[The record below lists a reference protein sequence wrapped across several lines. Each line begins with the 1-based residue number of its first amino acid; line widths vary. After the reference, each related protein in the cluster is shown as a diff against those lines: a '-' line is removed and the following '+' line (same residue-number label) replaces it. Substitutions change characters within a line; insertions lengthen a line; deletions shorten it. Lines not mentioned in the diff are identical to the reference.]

1 MAQGNPNGGPGR
13 NPLGVPVK
21 PPRDLKMGTKPLHE
35 AIIDAIIAQPQV
47 RAAALAAQFGY
58 SVEGIRVLMRT
69 DAFREKLAE
78 RKGEIVDPLLTASV
92 EERLKSL
99 ADLSIQRLLE
109 KLSANP
115 SDRLVT
121 DSVELSTRALGY
133 GARQQ
138 PTAVNN
144 YIAVVPAVSPSP
156 KAWEAQYGAQATSSP
171 EIEDAQPAQ
180 LGLPLE

>member
-1 MAQGNPNGGPGR
+1 MGPT
-13 NPLGVPVK
+13 K
-21 PPRDLKMGTKPLHE
+21 PPRDLKMGTKPIHE

-47 RAAALAAQFGY
+47 KAPALAAQFGY

-78 RKGEIVDPLLTASV
+78 RKGEIVDPLLTATV
-92 EERLKSL
+92 EERLNAL

-109 KLSANP
+109 KLAASP
-115 SDRLVT
+115 SDKLVT

-138 PTAVNN
+138 PVAVNN

-156 KAWEAQYGAQATSSP
+156 KAWEEQYGGGGTPQHQS
-171 EIEDAQPAQ
+171 QPAEPAQ
-180 LGLPLE
+180 IVDARQPELPLE

>member
-1 MAQGNPNGGPGR
+1 M
-13 NPLGVPVK
+13 PVK
-21 PPRDLKMGTKPLHE
+21 PPRDLKMGTKPIHE

-47 RAAALAAQFGY
+47 KAPALAAQFGY

-78 RKGEIVDPLLTASV
+78 RKGEIVDPLLTATV
-92 EERLKSL
+92 EERLNAL

-109 KLSANP
+109 KLQANP
-115 SDRLVT
+115 TDKLVT

-138 PTAVNN
+138 PVAVNN
-144 YIAVVPAVSPSP
+144 YIAVVPAVSATP
-156 KAWEAQYGAQATSSP
+156 KDWEAQYGGGGTPQHQSQTQHQS
-171 EIEDAQPAQ
+171 QPAEPAQ
-180 LGLPLE
+180 IVDARQPELPLE